1 MKKIFFV
8 AVLVLVLLAQSLYAF
23 DTTLRDIRTEVY
35 TESNEIKA
43 LMRKTRDPVLVSSIY
58 DSCLITI
65 TQLDAYFHMLNIFN
79 TIERKNLKQ
88 EALDS
93 LMTWLVT
100 TKNMNDLNI
109 MSLGDTTQAFDR
121 DTKTHMKK
129 LKKIYSRLNEKIDA
143 ERKKIDSIKRSLRL
157 P

>member
-8 AVLVLVLLAQSLYAF
+8 AVLVLALSAQSLYAF